1 MTAPRTGSTIDSL
14 WQELGILKDV
24 EKLAMARHSRC
35 IGLIGGLGIGAT
47 ILYYQELAKAHAARG
62 RALDLCILHADVA
75 RVLGLIK
82 AGDVAALTDY
92 LAAFAERLHAAGAE
106 MVALTGVAPHF
117 CAPELAR
124 RAPVPLIDLVT
135 EIGAAVRQ
143 AGYRR
148 VSLFGTRFA
157 MESRLFGRLADVE
170 VVLPRPEEL
179 TQIHDAYVGIVNR
192 GAGDAATLDL
202 ITEIAQRQIARDQV
216 DAIVFAGTEL
226 SLLFL
231 ETPPPFPHIDGTKVH
246 LDAIM
251 RAVG

>member
-1 MTAPRTGSTIDSL
+1 
-14 WQELGILKDV
+14 
-24 EKLAMARHSRC
+24 MASNTRC

-47 ILYYQELAKAHAARG
+47 ILYYQALAKAHAARG
-62 RALDLCILHADVA
+62 RTLELCILHAEVT

-82 AGDVAALTDY
+82 AGDRAALTDY
-92 LAAFAERLHAAGAE
+92 LLAFAERLRAAGAE

-124 RAPVPLIDLVT
+124 RSPIPLIDLVA

-143 AGYRR
+143 AGLRR

-170 VVLPRPEEL
+170 VVLPQPDEL
-179 TQIHDAYVGIVNR
+179 TRIHEAYVAIVDR
-192 GAGDAATLDL
+192 GAGTPAERDL
-202 ITEIAQRQIARDQV
+202 VTEIARRQIARDQV

-231 ETPPPFPHIDGTKVH
+231 ETPPAFPHLDGTSVH
-246 LDAIM
+246 IDAIM
-251 RAVG
+251 RAVE